1 MQNHVYS
8 IAKTLRIQIVYR
20 TRSLLGNTHV
30 RLVRSVCLKAPL
42 RPIIQFVL
50 RSLVSVLIYKMFS
63 APNGY
68 VKWKTRGIF
77 PLFFSQVYKLKLFS
91 SNKKSYKL
99 MLTMPFSSL
108 CGLITSLT
116 IIIFLKESLIL
127 RRELFSCL
135 IFESLGKL
143 YADCI

>member
-1 MQNHVYS
+1 MKDNINILNVIKIAGAFIAFIIGSGFATGQEIMQFFTSNGLY
-8 IAKTLRIQIVYR
+8 
-20 TRSLLGNTHV
+20 
-30 RLVRSVCLKAPL
+30 
-42 RPIIQFVL
+42 
-50 RSLVSVLIYKMFS
+50 SLVSILIYK
-63 APNGY
+63 
-68 VKWKTRGIF
+68 
-77 PLFFSQVYKLKLFS
+77 FFRCKSLDCVYKLKLFS

>member
-50 RSLVSVLIYKMFS
+50 RSLVSILIYK
-63 APNGY
+63 
-68 VKWKTRGIF
+68 
-77 PLFFSQVYKLKLFS
+77 FFRCKSLDRVYKLKLFS

-99 MLTMPFSSL
+99 MLTMPFSSR